1 MPPDLG
7 AQPGPVRS
15 LRASALGRT
24 LALFLLFAGA
34 VPLLEAQTSDAVD
47 IKLPGRATVKS
58 ETLPVYSEMSR
69 SSRVLKSLKKG
80 DALVVAFEIQ
90 AGTDDWCKI
99 REARSIQWLGFVVCR
114 QIDRVKPPDFSNYS
128 GPVLLLG
135 EGSRSPTSASNST
148 NHQPSTA
155 SRTNA
160 AAAPDFT
167 LEDLSGNAFSLSGM
181 RGRTVLLDFWASWC
195 GPCRS
200 EMPVLE
206 RLQRQFAGQ
215 GLLVVG
221 VNVDE
226 PRETAARFIEQQ
238 GYTFTVLLDRR
249 QETAMLYNARALP
262 TLVLVDAE
270 GNVKAYGRGTRSEAE
285 LRADLRRVGLR

>member
-1 MPPDLG
+1 M
-7 AQPGPVRS
+7 QS
-15 LRASALGRT
+15 LRPSTLERT
-24 LALFLLFAGA
+24 IFLFLLFAGA
-34 VPLLEAQTSDAVD
+34 APLLEAQTSDAVD
-47 IKLPGRATVKS
+47 IKLPARATVKS

-69 SSRVLKSLKKG
+69 SSRVMKSLKKG

-99 REARSIQWLGFVVCR
+99 REARSIQWLGFVACQ

-135 EGSRSPTSASNST
+135 EGRSTTSSPNSA
-148 NHQPSTA
+148 NDQAPSV
-155 SRTNA
+155 SRTA

-167 LEDLSGNAFSLSGM
+167 LEDLSGNTFSLSGM

-206 RLQRQFAGQ
+206 RLHRQFAGQ

-249 QETAMLYNARALP
+249 QEASMLYNARALP

>member
-1 MPPDLG
+1 
-7 AQPGPVRS
+7 
-15 LRASALGRT
+15 
-24 LALFLLFAGA
+24 
-34 VPLLEAQTSDAVD
+34 LLEAQTSDAVD
-47 IKLPGRATVKS
+47 IKLPGRATVKGEALS
-58 ETLPVYSEMSR
+58 VYSEMSR
-69 SSRVLKSLKKG
+69 SSRVVKSLKRG

-99 REARSIQWLGFVVCR
+99 REARSIQWLGFVACQ

-135 EGSRSPTSASNST
+135 ESHSSTSA
-148 NHQPSTA
+148 PSSANDQTSSV
-155 SRTNA
+155 SRTDA

-167 LEDLSGNAFSLSGM
+167 LEDLSGKTFSLSMM

-206 RLQRQFAGQ
+206 RLHRQFAER
-215 GLLVVG
+215 GLMVVG
-221 VNVDE
+221 VNVEE

-249 QETAMLYNARALP
+249 LEASMLYNARALP

-270 GNVKAYGRGTRSEAE
+270 GNIRAYGHGTRSEAE
-285 LRADLRRVGLR
+285 LRADLHRVGLR